1 MKPCIFVI
9 SYPNTENKSRILEDC
24 IISLKGSGFPIISI
38 SNIPPPEGIYPL
50 VEDYVIGENEECRYQ
65 EFFTDEEIDK
75 ARNFSKY
82 LLHFTPPD
90 GITISYKLFS
100 YGRGSTYHWATLSQ
114 LLKIIKYS
122 REKEFT
128 HFLIIE
134 GDTVL
139 EKEDVLV
146 IPDIFLQMER
156 ENLDFIISMQQNM
169 GHMSGNAW
177 FTTLDF
183 WEKTCFGMS
192 KEDFLRSTYPSF
204 SCEGYM
210 ISRMKKVGGSGN
222 LLMWD
227 PDSCSEK
234 DFPDQWNLVKKR
246 TLRDNE
252 LSRSINLFF
261 PKTKEIGLSSSI
273 DRKDQSPSDP
283 LSYVWM
289 GTGKREGI
297 PVFFIWN
304 RYNGETIKK
313 VEVKISIFNSG
324 NQIFNS
330 EYDLYPGGWG
340 WTPILG
346 LELESYCTVD
356 ISVTDK
362 GNNIFNYKDRFGSV
376 GNL

>member
-1 MKPCIFVI
+1 MKPCIFII

-24 IISLKGSGFPIISI
+24 IISLKKSNFPVISI
-38 SNIPPPEGIYPL
+38 SNISPPERIYPL
-50 VEDYVIGENEECRYQ
+50 VEDCIVGDNEECRYR
-65 EFFTDEEIDK
+65 EFFTDEEIDE
-75 ARNFSKY
+75 ARNSSRY

-90 GITISYKLFS
+90 NIDISYKLFS

-122 REKEFT
+122 GDGGFT

-139 EKEDVLV
+139 SEEDVHI
-146 IPDIFLQMER
+146 IPEIFLNMER
-156 ENLDFIISMQQNM
+156 ENLDFIVSMEQNM

-177 FTTLDF
+177 FAAHDF
-183 WEKTCFGMS
+183 WEKVCAGMT

-204 SCEGYM
+204 SSEGYM
-210 ISRMKKVGGSGN
+210 ISRMKKVGGRGN
-222 LLMWD
+222 LLIWD
-227 PDSCSEK
+227 SDSYQGK
-234 DFPDQWNLVKKR
+234 DLPKDWRLIKKR
-246 TLRDNE
+246 VTEEDF

-289 GTGKREGI
+289 GTGKRENL
-297 PVFFIWN
+297 PLFFIWN
-304 RYNGETIKK
+304 QYNGETIKK
-313 VEVKISIFNSG
+313 VEAKISIFKSED
-324 NQIFNS
+324 QIFNS
-330 EYDLYPGGWG
+330 VYNLYPGEWC
-340 WTPILG
+340 WTPIVG
-346 LELESYCTVD
+346 LEPESYCTVD

-362 GNNIFNYKDRFGSV
+362 EDNIFNYKDRFGSV